1 MSQSLSPGPKV
12 VSVVVPIYNEEGNV
26 SVFVQRLAGVFQGL
40 GVDWELVF
48 ALDPCFDGTREKVL
62 EMIRSGYPIRL
73 ITFSR
78 RIGKP
83 LSLLAGLD
91 HALGDVCVVMD
102 ADLQDPPELI
112 GEMLEKWREGFK
124 VVLAQRKSRKG
135 ENFLYL
141 KAAQLFYRIHDCF
154 SEVKIPK
161 NTGDFRL
168 LDARVVKALRNIR
181 ERHGFL
187 RGMTASVGFST
198 AVVPFDRDPRF
209 KGRTQ
214 IPFSGAVNIALD
226 GLVPF
231 SRTPV
236 RMIFVFGAAVSV
248 LTAVG
253 FAIWLLWGCGWGF
266 HEQWPLVLLGF
277 CSLALSGITLT
288 GLGIIGEYLVRAYE
302 EARVR
307 PLYVVD
313 EIAEADS
320 LVRKLAH
327 NPDER
332 ERHRQ

>member
-1 MSQSLSPGPKV
+1 MQPNQADPEV
-12 VSVVVPIYNEEGNV
+12 VSVVVPIYNEAENV
-26 SVFVQRLAGVFQGL
+26 PIFVQRLAGVFQGL
-40 GVDWELVF
+40 GTDWELVF
-48 ALDPCFDGTREKVL
+48 ALDPCFDGTRDRVL
-62 EMIRSGYPIRL
+62 EMLKAGYPIRL
-73 ITFSR
+73 VTFSR

-91 HALGDVCVVMD
+91 HIMGDVCVVMD

-112 GEMLEKWREGFK
+112 GEMLQKWREGFK
-124 VVLAQRKSRKG
+124 VVLAQRRSRKG

-141 KAAQLFYRIHDCF
+141 KAAQIFYRIHDCF

-168 LDARVVKALRNIR
+168 LDARVVMALRTIR

-187 RGMTASVGFST
+187 RGMTALVGFPT

-214 IPFSGAVNIALD
+214 IPLSGAVNIALD

-231 SRTPV
+231 SRMPM
-236 RMIFVFGAAVSV
+236 RMLFLFGALVTA
-248 LTAVG
+248 LTFIG
-253 FAIWLLWGCGWGF
+253 FAIWLPWGF
-266 HEQWPLVLLGF
+266 VSGFRDSWSLVLLGF
-277 CSLALSGITLT
+277 CSLVLSGITLT
-288 GLGIIGEYLVRAYE
+288 GLGIIGEYLVRTYE

-320 LVRKLAH
+320 LARKLKH
-327 NPDER
+327 SPDEK
-332 ERHRQ
+332 ERCRS